1 VVTAELFPFL
11 ERNQTERRMVRMRD
25 PFLAAVFAVTLCGG
39 TVYAHHSY
47 GAYFENQTVTIEG
60 TMESI
65 RFANPH
71 VTFELRTDAGD
82 VYTAEW
88 QNLIQLRHGNVGP
101 TTLKAG
107 DRLIVVASPPRD
119 PSSRKIT
126 LLREIRRPS
135 DGWLWRRTTRQ

>member
-1 VVTAELFPFL
+1 MRQALFL
-11 ERNQTERRMVRMRD
+11 TG
-25 PFLAAVFAVTLCGG
+25 LAAALYAQVA
-39 TVYAHHSY
+39 YAHHSY
-47 GAYFENQTVTIEG
+47 GAYFEDRTVSIEG
-60 TMESI
+60 TVESI

-71 VTFELRTDAGD
+71 VTFNLRTDDGD

-107 DRLIVVASPPRD
+107 DRVVVVASPPRD

-126 LLREIRRPS
+126 LLREIRRPV

>member
-1 VVTAELFPFL
+1 MELCLLLFRQHTQRIVDSVMRTLFGTMLVTALGS
-11 ERNQTERRMVRMRD
+11 
-25 PFLAAVFAVTLCGG
+25 TLL
-39 TVYAHHSY
+39 YAHHSY
-47 GAYFENQTVTIEG
+47 GAYFEDQTVSIEG
-60 TMESI
+60 TVESI

-71 VTFELRTDAGD
+71 VTFSLRTDAGE

-107 DRLIVVASPPRD
+107 DRVIVIASPPRD
-119 PSSRKIT
+119 PASHKIT
-126 LLREIRRPS
+126 LLREVRRPA

>member
-1 VVTAELFPFL
+1 MELCGDYSVT
-11 ERNQTERRMVRMRD
+11 RMQRRMLHMRGTL
-25 PFLAAVFAVTLCGG
+25 FAAILGSMIFTAAAS
-39 TVYAHHSY
+39 AHHSY
-47 GAYFENQTVTIEG
+47 GAYFEDQTVSIEG
-60 TMESI
+60 TVDSI
-65 RFANPH
+65 HFANPH
-71 VTFELRTDAGD
+71 VTFSLRTDAGE

-107 DRLIVVASPPRD
+107 DRVIVVASPPRD

-126 LLREIRRPS
+126 LLREIRRPA